1 MQGVAYVSFARP
13 LEHAGEVAWLEEIF
27 VSPARRAQGIG
38 QRLLTE
44 VCRRAEARG
53 CVSVDLEVQSDHR
66 RALHLYLRE
75 GFQDMKRAHFT
86 RPLKNWDW

>member
-1 MQGVAYVSFARP
+1 MSRSRGRWNTPARWP
-13 LEHAGEVAWLEEIF
+13 GWRRSF
-27 VSPARRAQGIG
+27 VSPARPAQGIG

-75 GFQDMKRAHFT
+75 GFQDMERAHFT